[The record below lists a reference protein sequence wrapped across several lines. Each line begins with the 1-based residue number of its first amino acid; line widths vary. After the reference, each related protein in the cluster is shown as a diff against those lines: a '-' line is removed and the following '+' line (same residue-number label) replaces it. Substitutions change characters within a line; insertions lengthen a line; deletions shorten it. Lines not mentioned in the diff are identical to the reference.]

1 MHRVKIIQPLFRMEG
16 QNFDADLKFLTQN
29 NLGDFWLRLF
39 DVKNIRS
46 QERSMDDDKNFD
58 LLLLTTFFV
67 VALEAVEIIERDERA
82 LLQDHIK
89 EQQRLCRSLPAEKT
103 RPTWAGF
110 CNRVSDRHF
119 RWQFR
124 MSRHAFDNLC
134 SLFSGSHLV
143 LDYCIK

>member
-1 MHRVKIIQPLFRMEG
+1 
-16 QNFDADLKFLTQN
+16 
-29 NLGDFWLRLF
+29 
-39 DVKNIRS
+39 
-46 QERSMDDDKNFD
+46 MDDDKNFD
-58 LLLLTTFFV
+58 LLLRTTFFV
-67 VALEAVEIIERDERA
+67 VALEVVEIIESDERA